1 MGPRRQRP
9 RSPLGDSNP
18 AAPPSSGEIPLEH
31 RAYTDVPF
39 GPFESQGAPGTG
51 DVERKNSDVIDMRGV
66 SDWRTVFSVDV
77 GDYQWGMLLLT
88 CDAAASPTVVG
99 AGNVEN
105 WPWVEVRIVLTINA
119 QTFTFLETAIGSH
132 SSPTIGD
139 DTDSAGPV
147 IVNFAL
153 GEVPDKIE
161 VVARARRGGTAEL
174 AGDAD
179 EKLNLTAVTRFH
191 K

>member
-9 RSPLGDSNP
+9 RGPNP
-18 AAPPSSGEIPLEH
+18 AAPPSTGEIPLEH

-39 GPFESQGAPGTG
+39 GPFESQGAPSSD
-51 DVERKNSDVIDMRGV
+51 DVSRKTSDVVNMIGV

-77 GDYQWGMLLLT
+77 GDYSWGMLLVT
-88 CDAAASPTVVG
+88 CDAAASPTVAG

-119 QTFTFLETAIGSH
+119 MTYTFLETAIGSH
-132 SSPTIGD
+132 SSATIGD

-147 IVNFAL
+147 ILNFGP
-153 GEVPDKIE
+153 GECPDKIE